1 MKKLVSVILTIAMTF
16 TLLGMFTARADEDFT
31 LTMQINNPI
40 MTVNG
45 ADQEIDKGNGTT
57 PVIVNERTLVPIR
70 AIIEAMGGTVG
81 WEAETKTATL
91 NYGKDKIDLVIDSKT
106 AYLNG
111 NASELDTAPA
121 IINERTMLP
130 IRFIAENFKFDV
142 KWDGDTQ
149 TITIT
154 KSDKTDEPDAVSS
167 ATAVAEEPTATPEP
181 DVTPSE
187 GGTLIAY
194 FSRAG
199 ENYNVGTVER
209 GNTALIADY
218 ISENIDCDVFEI
230 IPEVPY
236 PTDYTKTTEIAT
248 EEKNSNARPAFK
260 GEIENFEKYDTVYIG
275 YPIWWGSMP
284 MIMYTFLE
292 TYDMTGKTVIPF
304 STNEGSGWGSSK
316 SELNTLCSGADIK
329 PGLSMRGSQ
338 ARETSAKDKV
348 TEWLDGLGE

>member
-1 MKKLVSVILTIAMTF
+1 MKKIVSVILTIAMVF
-16 TLLGMFTARADEDFT
+16 TLFGAFAANAAEDFK
-31 LTMQINNPI
+31 LEMQVGNPV

-45 ADQEIDKGNGTT
+45 SEQEIDEGNGTT

-91 NYGKDKIDLVIDSKT
+91 NYGEDKIDLVIDSKT
-106 AYLNG
+106 AYLN
-111 NASELDTAPA
+111 NEPNELDTAPA
-121 IINERTMLP
+121 IINDRTMLP
-130 IRFIAENFKFDV
+130 IRFIAESFKFDV
-142 KWDGDTQ
+142 NWDGGTQ
-149 TITIT
+149 TITIS
-154 KSDKTDEPDAVSS
+154 KAAEPDAVSS
-167 ATAVAEEPTATPEP
+167 ATAVTEEPTSTSEP
-181 DVTPSE
+181 KAEPSE
-187 GGTLIAY
+187 GNTLVAY

-218 ISENIDCDVFEI
+218 ISENIECDVFEI
-230 IPEVPY
+230 IPEVSY
-236 PTDYTKTTEIAT
+236 PTDYKKTTEIAT

-260 GEIENFEKYDTVYIG
+260 SEIENFEKYDTVYIG

-292 TYDMTGKTVIPF
+292 AYDMTGKTVIPF

-316 SELNTLCSGADIK
+316 SELNTLCAGADIK
-329 PGLSMRGSQ
+329 SGLSMRGSQ
-338 ARETSAKDKV
+338 AREEGAKDKV
-348 TEWLDGLGE
+348 AEWLEGLYD